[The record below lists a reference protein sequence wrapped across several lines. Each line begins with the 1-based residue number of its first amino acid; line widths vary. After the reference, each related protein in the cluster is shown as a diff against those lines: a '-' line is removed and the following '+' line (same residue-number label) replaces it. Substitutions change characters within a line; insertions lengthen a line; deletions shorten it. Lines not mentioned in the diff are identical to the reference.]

1 MRRRDFLLIG
11 AGSACWLLLSR
22 LPFSTSATKRV
33 GAWVE
38 CQSLITAL
46 GGRGRV
52 QYFYDPRVGV
62 MVDEDGLGPAPG
74 GGYGCARFGPP
85 VLSVKE
91 AQALWKW
98 ALHAKAEIA

>member
-1 MRRRDFLLIG
+1 M
-11 AGSACWLLLSR
+11 
-22 LPFSTSATKRV
+22 
-33 GAWVE
+33 
-38 CQSLITAL
+38 
-46 GGRGRV
+46 